1 METIASVQ
9 RAVSLYSECQSAV
22 LLILPRYRKHLLV
35 DIRGDISMRNLVLVL
50 IAVAAVPTAFGQDL
64 SCSENECSS
73 TYVIGH
79 KQYTTTCTSGYGTL
93 SCHTSDPDSSYDAG
107 AGIRAFMAKGM
118 TFEEAMKAEEARH
131 EAVMMESPDELKARH
146 ELCDEGVWK
155 PDRCDFSKPH
165 PNGYQVPPPQPP
177 PQFQEGTPG
186 ELTEAIKTGNA
197 SKCIINIF
205 PAGADIFVDGVQVGR
220 PLEPFI
226 IVKKD
231 KPRKIAVKLDG
242 YKPVE
247 KQVTP
252 DGNLI
257 VLGFM
262 LEKAPDSQASKAVP
276 AKQDDRAGKAGSS
289 RNK

>member
-1 METIASVQ
+1 
-9 RAVSLYSECQSAV
+9 
-22 LLILPRYRKHLLV
+22 
-35 DIRGDISMRNLVLVL
+35 MRNLVLVL
-50 IAVAAVPTAFGQDL
+50 IAVVAAPTAFGQDL
-64 SCSENECSS
+64 SCSGNECSS
-73 TYVIGH
+73 SYWVGN
-79 KQYTTTCTSGYGTL
+79 KQYTTTCTSGSGTI

-107 AGIRAFMAKGM
+107 TGIRAFMAKGM
-118 TFEEAMKAEEARH
+118 TFEEAVKAEEARH
-131 EAVMMESPDELKARH
+131 EAVMMETPDELKARH
-146 ELCDEGVWK
+146 ELCDEGILK
-155 PDRCDFSKPH
+155 SDRCDFSKPH
-165 PNGYQVPPPQPP
+165 PNGYRVPPP

-186 ELTEAIKTGNA
+186 ELDEAIKAGNA

-205 PAGADIFVDGVQVGR
+205 PAGANIFVDGIRVGR

-262 LEKAPDSQASKAVP
+262 LEKAPDSEV
-276 AKQDDRAGKAGSS
+276 GKTGSS
-289 RNK
+289 RK